1 MIDHA
6 KAIAECARGDQ
17 AGLKAIFDAEAPKL
31 IGVAMRIL
39 RRRDLAEDA
48 VQDAFVQVWKKAAQF
63 DPERGSGRG
72 WIYTI
77 VRHRA
82 LNMLRDSRREIVSE
96 PGDLDT
102 HIDRDRLVA
111 QSFDRLADSSAL
123 RQCLDQLN
131 SVTRQCILMAYVL
144 GLTHGEIAG
153 KIDAPLGTTKS
164 WITRGLRSL
173 RECLS

>member
-1 MIDHA
+1 MVDHA
-6 KAIAECARGDQ
+6 KAIADCARGDQ
-17 AGLKAIFDAEAPKL
+17 AGLRALFDAEAPQL

-39 RRRDLAEDA
+39 RRRDVAEDA
-48 VQDAFVQVWKKAAQF
+48 VQDAFVQVWQKASKF
-63 DPERGSGRG
+63 DPERGSARG

-77 VRHRA
+77 LRHRA
-82 LNMLRDSRREIVSE
+82 LNMLRDGSREITSE
-96 PGDLDT
+96 PADLDAQA
-102 HIDRDRLVA
+102 DRDRIA
-111 QSFDRLADSSAL
+111 TQSFDRLAEASAL
-123 RQCLDQLN
+123 KQCLEQLN
-131 SVTRQCILMAYVL
+131 TVTRRCILMAYVL